1 MDLTHLIPKHKFDE
15 ETVELLYGHSFE
27 ELEPIIDDLL
37 EWLQDGNWPVS
48 RPLHQFLLTL
58 PADKLGPHLMN
69 ILDGTDYEWKYFLIG
84 FLGEKSSGVKYEPFI
99 QEIKRIAENPTEIER
114 ACELDEVAQFAL
126 E

>member
-1 MDLTHLIPKHKFDE
+1 
-15 ETVELLYGHSFE
+15 
-27 ELEPIIDDLL
+27 
-37 EWLQDGNWPVS
+37 
-48 RPLHQFLLTL
+48 
-58 PADKLGPHLMN
+58 KLGPHLMN